1 MKKRKQIMDYTVQI
15 MTTKIKEA
23 MATLIRKLV
32 IILSITVI
40 IMMMLA
46 DDVVLIDD
54 TLTMTILF
62 CSKDIFEDNDTIL

>member
-1 MKKRKQIMDYTVQI
+1 

-32 IILSITVI
+32 IILSITSI

-54 TLTMTILF
+54 TLAMTILF
-62 CSKDIFEDNDTIL
+62 CSRDILEDGDTILLGSI